1 MNINNL
7 SKKIDEIVHCNE
19 THTLGEALAFLE
31 NSGYRCIPILDEKE
45 ERFLGNIYTS
55 NIYEYLYKQTGAL
68 TDSVMS
74 LVKNQDTFVYERA
87 SFFNVFT
94 NIRTLPFLPILN
106 ENDHFIGILTHS
118 QVIDVLEDI
127 WGVNDGS
134 YALSIVCPEYKGALK
149 KITNIVNKHTSI
161 QSLATFDNKQ
171 TFSRRILL
179 TLPKETSEEIK
190 NNVVESL
197 NHSGFRIFDIEQK

>member
-31 NSGYRCIPILDEKE
+31 KSQYRCIPILDEKE
-45 ERFLGNIYTS
+45 KRFLGNIYTS
-55 NIYEYLYKQTGAL
+55 NIYEYLYKQTGGV

-74 LVKNQDTFVYERA
+74 LAKNQDTFIYERS

-94 NIRTLPFLPILN
+94 NIRCLPFLPILN
-106 ENDHFIGILTHS
+106 DQDQFVGLLTHS
-118 QVIDVLEDI
+118 QVIDILEDI
-127 WGVNDGS
+127 WGIDDGS

-149 KITNIVNKHTSI
+149 KITTIVNKHTSI

-171 TFSRRILL
+171 TLSRRILL
-179 TLPKETSEEIK
+179 TLPKETSEKIK
-190 NNVVESL
+190 NHVVESL
-197 NHSGFRIFDIEQK
+197 NNSGFRIFDIEQK

>member
-1 MNINNL
+1 MNIINL
-7 SKKIDEIVHCNE
+7 CKKINEIVHCNE
-19 THTLGEALAFLE
+19 THTLGEALGFLE

-55 NIYEYLYKQTGAL
+55 NIYECLYKQTGKA

-74 LVKNQDTFVYERA
+74 LVKNQDTFVYEHS

-94 NIRTLPFLPILN
+94 NIRSLPFLPILN
-106 ENDHFIGILTHS
+106 EEDHFVGLLTHS
-118 QVIDVLEDI
+118 QVIDILEDI
-127 WGVNDGS
+127 WGINDSS
-134 YALSIVCPEYKGALK
+134 YALSIICPEYKGALK

-171 TFSRRILL
+171 IMSRRILL
-179 TLPKETSEEIK
+179 TLPKETSEEMK
-190 NNVVESL
+190 NSIVESL
-197 NHSGFRIFDIEQK
+197 NTAGFRIFDIEQK